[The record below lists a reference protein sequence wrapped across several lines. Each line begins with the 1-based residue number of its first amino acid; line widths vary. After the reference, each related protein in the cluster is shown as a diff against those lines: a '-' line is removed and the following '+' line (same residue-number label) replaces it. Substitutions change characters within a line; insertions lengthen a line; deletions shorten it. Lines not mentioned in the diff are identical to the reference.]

1 MFLAKILFIPILII
15 ITASSHIALA
25 AETINLSNN
34 SANDNKQELITS
46 IYESLYSAIKMD
58 SANEVNQFIAFG
70 ADINF
75 RYEGGKTP
83 LMLASSMGSIS
94 TVRSLLELG
103 ADINLISK
111 EKMTALD
118 YAREINNES
127 IIALL
132 QIDKTQVT
140 SQSSDNQLIATIQ
153 LYLNRLGYIAGDVD
167 GIYGDKTRTSLKQ
180 FSIDFE
186 QNYLAEI
193 SERQI
198 ETLFNAML
206 GNEITKAT
214 YSADT
219 SIKRENDLIE
229 IVPTGVIEDLTI
241 SETVVINSAK

>member
-1 MFLAKILFIPILII
+1 MFFARILLIFFLII

-25 AETINLSNN
+25 AETISLANN

-58 SANEVNQFIAFG
+58 SANEVKQFIAFG
-70 ADINF
+70 ADINY

-103 ADINLISK
+103 ANMNLVSK

-132 QIDKTQVT
+132 HTDKTQVT
-140 SQSSDNQLIATIQ
+140 PKLSDKELIATIQ

-198 ETLFNAML
+198 ETLFNAMS
-206 GNEITKAT
+206 GNEIAKTTNSAGRSTK
-214 YSADT
+214 
-219 SIKRENDLIE
+219 KENDLIE
-229 IVPTGVIEDLTI
+229 IVPTEIIEDLTI
-241 SETVVINSAK
+241 SETEVINSTR